1 MDDSNSRALLIVLH
15 VPFTF
20 IVLNTPCVEWMCT
33 TLYCASCCCQ
43 NGKKDCGA
51 SGNPKSCR
59 ERKVV
64 SARTLFFGCPV
75 CGNFFEGMEVVCT
88 THDRGMGGTWDLGP
102 TRSRLLWAIRLYS
115 ARNEEAIVPS
125 LMEVARRNRIF
136 TPSDLPN
143 VRYCR
148 LYLHKVEILIQYRRN
163 SENAAFVP
171 MLSIPMVRSATTIIG
186 IQ

>member
-59 ERKVV
+59 ERNVV
-64 SARTLFFGCPV
+64 SLSARTFFGRPV
-75 CGNFFEGMEVVCT
+75 RRNFFEGMEVVCT
-88 THDRGMGGTWDLGP
+88 THDPGMGGTWDLGRP
-102 TRSRLLWAIRLYS
+102 RLLWAIRLYS

-125 LMEVARRNRIF
+125 MEVARRNRIF

-148 LYLHKVEILIQYRRN
+148 LYLHKVDILIQYRRN

-171 MLSIPMVRSATTIIG
+171 MLSLPMVRSATTIIG